1 VTRAHRIVVATA
13 DTIGE
18 RMAGPAIRAWNIAA
32 ALAEHH
38 EVHLIST
45 GACTIGGAGF
55 EVVQVDE
62 ADIIR
67 EADWCEVFISQGWVL
82 AGRPRIVASEKVIVC
97 DIYDPMHLEQLEQAR
112 FAGATNWK
120 RAVHGA
126 NAALNHQIRRGDFF
140 VCASEKQRDFWLGQL
155 AGMGRINPAT
165 YQRDGALRRLIDVV
179 PFGTP
184 DQPPAP
190 ARSAIRGVLPGV
202 TADSQVILWGGGVY
216 NWFDPLTLIRAVAA
230 LHRRHPEV
238 RLVFMGLTHPNP
250 EIPQMRVAVEA
261 QRLAA
266 ELGLTGTVVHF
277 NEGWV
282 PYDRR
287 AEFLC
292 DADIGVSTHFDHVE
306 TEFSFRTRILD
317 YLWVG
322 LPIVATG
329 GDSFGALIESVG
341 AGMVVPAQDEP
352 ALERALER
360 LLTDRELAKRCGE
373 ASRLLGE
380 DLRWSRVLQPL
391 LEFCSRPERAP
402 DLLDEEQ
409 RKLAHSDLVMST
421 TTGGRLRTDLVTLK
435 AYWREGGIRTVWANA
450 RRRLRRVLHLPA
462 AEEGP

>member
-1 VTRAHRIVVATA
+1 VTDRRRIVVATA

-18 RMAGPAIRAWNIAA
+18 KMAGPAIRAWNIAS

-38 EVHLIST
+38 DVHLITT
-45 GACTIGGAGF
+45 GSCSLTGRAF
-55 EVVQVDE
+55 EVAEVDE

-67 EADWCEVFISQGWVL
+67 EADWCDVFISQGWVL

-112 FAGATNWK
+112 FAGATNYK

-126 NAALNHQIRRGDFF
+126 TAALNHQLRRGDFF

-155 AGMGRINPAT
+155 AGMGRINPST
-165 YQRDGALRRLIDVV
+165 YERDGALRRLIDVV

-184 DQPPAP
+184 DEPPVAE
-190 ARSAIRGVLPGV
+190 RSAIRGVLPGI
-202 TADSQVILWGGGVY
+202 TADSKVILWGGGVY

-230 LHRRHPEV
+230 VHRRHPEV

-261 QRLAA
+261 QRLSA
-266 ELGLTGTVVHF
+266 ELGLTDRVVHF

-287 AEFLC
+287 QEFLC

-317 YLWVG
+317 YLWAG

-329 GDSFGALIESVG
+329 GDAFGTLIESTG
-341 AGMVVPAQDEP
+341 AGLVVPAEDEP
-352 ALERALER
+352 ALEAALER
-360 LLTDRELAKRCGE
+360 LLTEADLAKACGAASRELGE
-373 ASRLLGE
+373 E
-380 DLRWSRVLQPL
+380 MRWSRVLRPL
-391 LEFCSRPERAP
+391 IDFCAAAERAP

-409 RKLAHSDLVMST
+409 KKLAHSDLVMST

-450 RRRLRRVLHLPA
+450 SRRIRRLLRLPA
-462 AEEGP
+462 KEEP